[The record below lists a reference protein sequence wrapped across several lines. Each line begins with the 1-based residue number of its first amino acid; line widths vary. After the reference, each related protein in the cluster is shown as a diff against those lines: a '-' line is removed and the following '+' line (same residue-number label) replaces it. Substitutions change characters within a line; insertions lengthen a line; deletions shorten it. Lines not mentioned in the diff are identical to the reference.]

1 MNPSANAIAV
11 VPGFESKKIKM
22 PIASQAAGTVE
33 EDDAFAAYLNR
44 TEL

>member
-1 MNPSANAIAV
+1 VTRKN
-11 VPGFESKKIKM
+11 KM
-22 PIASQAAGTVE
+22 PIASRAVGTVE